1 MKKRMMK
8 VVAGGAQAAAVMAG
22 ALTAQAAGTTI
33 SVAIWDNNQLSGLQQ
48 IADEWAAE
56 NDVQVD
62 FLPFPEVIGDEFR
75 GLSPCLAEQD
85 ALRFYVSVFLRPCDR
100 EQKGIDPALRLFQF
114 RIFRKP
120 SLINHLINHSAP
132 PLPSSCKPRTE
143 RGPCCAC

>member
-8 VVAGGAQAAAVMAG
+8 VVAGGALAAAVMAG

-62 FLPFPEVIGDEFR
+62 FHVMDWSTYWTMLEAGASGGDI
-75 GLSPCLAEQD
+75 PC
-85 ALRFYVSVFLRPCDR
+85 RR
-100 EQKGIDPALRLFQF
+100 
-114 RIFRKP
+114 RI
-120 SLINHLINHSAP
+120 
-132 PLPSSCKPRTE
+132 
-143 RGPCCAC
+143 